1 MKLAKESRFRLS
13 LAVPILAGNGSE
25 LTYLYLSPQG
35 VHDGREET
43 QTCMVKH
50 ILRPGIEQT
59 RLMSRTLNVR
69 KAEWD
74 LIRGNHQGQ
83 RQLRCIKQA
92 GHKTI
97 PDLMSKLQ
105 KILAMQEPSTQDIGC
120 TRALCAVPVVTR
132 LKSVRERLL

>member
-1 MKLAKESRFRLS
+1 MANR
-13 LAVPILAGNGSE
+13 V
-25 LTYLYLSPQG
+25 
-35 VHDGREET
+35 
-43 QTCMVKH
+43 
-50 ILRPGIEQT
+50 RPGIEQT

-92 GHKTI
+92 GHKTA

-105 KILAMQEPSTQDIGC
+105 KILAMQEPSTQDIGAC
-120 TRALCAVPVVTR
+120 ITAKLTSGRHVENVAPARRAAHSSPHAGLR
-132 LKSVRERLL
+132 RRSVRPVWRRHELGDALDV